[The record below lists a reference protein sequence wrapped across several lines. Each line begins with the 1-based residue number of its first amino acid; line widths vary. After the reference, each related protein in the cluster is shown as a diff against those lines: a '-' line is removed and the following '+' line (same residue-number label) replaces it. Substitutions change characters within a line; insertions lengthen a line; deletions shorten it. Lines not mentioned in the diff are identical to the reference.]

1 MSSIE
6 INFLSHSLPVVLALN
21 LNEIYFI
28 RVIIFMKFCVVNSPL
43 GITILLLCDLEDD
56 GIGALG
62 ANSCGASSIK
72 LVVQI
77 LSFVAKVPTE
87 CRR

>member
-1 MSSIE
+1 
-6 INFLSHSLPVVLALN
+6 
-21 LNEIYFI
+21 
-28 RVIIFMKFCVVNSPL
+28 MKFCVVNSPL